1 MILDSNDVHQQIIKN
16 KAFKEKL
23 SNSFD
28 TVFQKICFNAFKMV
42 GNKFD
47 WSASPYQMCTPK
59 AYEQLVAT
67 AKDCA
72 MVLQLLITI
81 VKEFQKEIKV
91 STHFTDPI
99 EKYML
104 HHRGIKFST
113 DNSWYDAFTN
123 VRIKDKNM
131 NCMRHLMSY
140 RTRTMVGAVLKICK
154 NHKIDEGFYK
164 KVREAKKQGAKK
176 MDATNGLLCLSNTA
190 GKQNETNQEEVK
202 RELQPGVPDN
212 KEVTFKSDKESNQVF
227 PQQVTHLILLPKV
240 II

>member
-1 MILDSNDVHQQIIKN
+1 ML
-16 KAFKEKL
+16 FR
-23 SNSFD
+23 
-28 TVFQKICFNAFKMV
+28 
-42 GNKFD
+42 
-47 WSASPYQMCTPK
+47 SASPYQMRMPK
-59 AYEQLVAT
+59 AYEQLVST

-72 MVLQLLITI
+72 MVSQLLITI

-113 DNSWYDAFTN
+113 DNSWYDAFTK

-140 RTRTMVGAVLKICK
+140 QTRTMVGAVLKICK

-164 KVREAKKQGAKK
+164 KVREAKKQGAEKRK
-176 MDATNGLLCLSNTA
+176 VAEIITSLNDTA
-190 GKQNETNQEEVK
+190 SKRNETNQIGRAHV
-202 RELQPGVPDN
+202 
-212 KEVTFKSDKESNQVF
+212 
-227 PQQVTHLILLPKV
+227 
-240 II
+240 